1 MALCIR
7 TQHTHDKSLIMQN
20 GHDHFQ
26 HINHHCIR
34 RNAPLPHG
42 RDALLSLACLPR
54 RAPRCALARPAGS
67 AARATAGCT
76 YIRVAKGAARTSS
89 LSCFADLAEHAHRTR
104 PVYSFAQTLWTVVLD
119 PDCIGGICNASP
131 SRLEVSGDLA
141 AGLVSNNNTIFL
153 VRLDTGS

>member
-1 MALCIR
+1 MGMSAFEVVPEETVSRELCGGMHKDA
-7 TQHTHDKSLIMQN
+7 THTRQKSVCRM

-89 LSCFADLAEHAHRTR
+89 HYPVLLTRQSTLFAHALFTLSRRRFGR
-104 PVYSFAQTLWTVVLD
+104 
-119 PDCIGGICNASP
+119 
-131 SRLEVSGDLA
+131 
-141 AGLVSNNNTIFL
+141 
-153 VRLDTGS
+153 